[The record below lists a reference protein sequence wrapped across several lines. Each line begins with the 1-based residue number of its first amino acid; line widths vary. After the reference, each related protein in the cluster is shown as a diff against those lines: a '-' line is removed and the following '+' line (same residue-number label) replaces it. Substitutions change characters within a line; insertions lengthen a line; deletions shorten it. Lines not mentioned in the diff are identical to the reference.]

1 MIAKP
6 KIILADEPTG
16 ALDSVTSAEVMKLFK
31 EVNDEG
37 ITVLVVTH
45 EDDISKMTKRII
57 RLNDGIIGENILVE
71 NGSPV
76 SQ

>member
-1 MIAKP
+1 
-6 KIILADEPTG
+6 
-16 ALDSVTSAEVMKLFK
+16 MKLFK

-57 RLNDGIIGENILVE
+57 RLNDGVIGENVLVQ
-71 NGSPV
+71 NAVASA
-76 SQ
+76 S